1 MQIIETID
9 LDTLARLNRYVHEP
23 HVAQQPDFFKPYD
36 FATVRAFFAKIVG
49 KDQHQFLIAELDG
62 EAIGYV
68 WIEYLQRPESAFNF
82 ANTKV
87 RVHHLCIV
95 DDKQQQGFGR
105 QLLLEVERRALAQG
119 IHKIDLDYWM
129 SNDGVDV
136 FYERLG
142 FEKMR
147 QVVAKSLN

>member
-1 MQIIETID
+1 MQIIETTN

-36 FATVRAFFAKIVG
+36 FATVRAFFAKMVG

-68 WIEYLQRPESAFNF
+68 WIEYLRRPESAFNF

-147 QVVAKSLN
+147 QVVAKSLH

>member
-1 MQIIETID
+1 MQIIETTD

-36 FATVRAFFAKIVG
+36 FATVRAFFAKMVG

-68 WIEYLQRPESAFNF
+68 WIEYLRRPESAFNF

-105 QLLLEVERRALAQG
+105 QLLLEVERRALAQD

-147 QVVAKSLN
+147 QVVAKSLR

>member
-1 MQIIETID
+1 MQIIETTD

-36 FATVRAFFAKIVG
+36 FATVRAFFAKMVG

-68 WIEYLQRPESAFNF
+68 WIEYFRRPESAFNF

-147 QVVAKSLN
+147 QVVAKSLH

>member
-1 MQIIETID
+1 MQIIETTD

-36 FATVRAFFAKIVG
+36 FATVRAFFAKMVG
-49 KDQHQFLIAELDG
+49 KDQHQFLIAEPDG

-68 WIEYLQRPESAFNF
+68 WIEYLRRPESAFNF

-87 RVHHLCIV
+87 RVHHCIV

-105 QLLLEVERRALAQG
+105 QLLLEVERRALEQG

>member
-1 MQIIETID
+1 MQIIETTD

-36 FATVRAFFAKIVG
+36 FATVRAFFAKMVG

-68 WIEYLQRPESAFNF
+68 WIEYLRRPESAFNF

-95 DDKQQQGFGR
+95 DDKQHQGFGR

-147 QVVAKSLN
+147 QVVAKSLH

>member
-1 MQIIETID
+1 MQIVETTD
-9 LDTLARLNRYVHEP
+9 LDILARLNRYVHEP

-36 FATVRAFFAKIVG
+36 FATVRAFFAKMVG

-68 WIEYLQRPESAFNF
+68 WIEYLRRPESAFHF
-82 ANTKV
+82 ANSKA

-105 QLLLEVERRALAQG
+105 QLLLEVEQRALAQG

-147 QVVAKSLN
+147 QVVAKLLR